1 MRLRP
6 LRPLRPSG
14 PCVGTG
20 PCGEAGQATVELVL
34 SLPVVLLVLLLVV
47 QVGVVARSQVLVVDA
62 ARQGARSA
70 AVGASVAEVSA
81 AARAT
86 PGLEG
91 GRLRVTVTG
100 AGGAPGSDVAVT
112 VRYREPTDVA
122 LVGGLLPDR
131 ELTATVTM
139 RLEEPP

>member
-1 MRLRP
+1 MRLRRH
-6 LRPLRPSG
+6 RPRG
-14 PCVGTG
+14 PIVGTG
-20 PCGEAGQATVELVL
+20 PTGETGQATVELVL
-34 SLPVVLLVLLLVV
+34 SLPVVVLVLLLVV

-70 AVGASVAEVSA
+70 AVGGSVAEVSA

-86 PGLEG
+86 PGLVG
-91 GRLRVTVTG
+91 GRIRVTVTG
-100 AGGAPGSDVAVT
+100 AGGPRGSDVAVT